1 MKEQIIYSFK
11 GLYRDDFRVKGYE
24 FGGGEKTVCIL
35 GSLRGN
41 EYQQMYVCSLLVT
54 ELKKLEDS
62 GKISSGSSIMVIPC
76 GNPYSVNIKKRFWS
90 IDNTDIN
97 RMFPG
102 YDKGETTQRV
112 AAGIFEKIKDYKY
125 GIQFASFYMPGHFV
139 PQVRMMKTGN
149 ENVELAKEFGLPFVV
164 LHNPR
169 PFDTATLNYN
179 WQIWETDAFSIYTSS
194 TEKIDKASA
203 RQGVNAVLTFL
214 AKEGIIEHEGAAGRL
229 FNECENDS
237 GVCEDV
243 SRVVESDKFLSIRAA
258 AAGFLESLVKAGD
271 TVENGQVIAYITDP
285 YTSEIL
291 QTVTATANAI
301 VAFEYDSPIAY
312 KNTALFKLIP
322 A

>member
-1 MKEQIIYSFK
+1 MKETIIYSFK

-24 FGGGEKTVCIL
+24 FGGGRKAVCIL

-41 EYQQMYVCSLLVT
+41 EYQQIYACSLLVT
-54 ELKKLEDS
+54 ELKKLEED
-62 GKISSGSSIMVIPC
+62 GKISAGNSIMVIPC

-139 PQVRMMKTGN
+139 PQVRMMKTGI
-149 ENVELAKEFGLPFVV
+149 EDVELAKKFGLPFVV

-203 RQGVNAVLTFL
+203 LQGVNAVLTFL
-214 AKEGIIEHEGAAGRL
+214 AKEGIIEYSSKDDESK
-229 FNECENDS
+229 FTSSENS
-237 GVCEDV
+237 
-243 SRVVESDKFLSIRAA
+243 SRVVESDKFLSVRAV
-258 AAGFLESLVKAGD
+258 AAGFLESLVKAGEN
-271 TVENGQVIAYITDP
+271 VEKGQVIAYVTDP

-291 QTVTATANAI
+291 QTVTATEDAI

-322 A
+322 AR

>member
-1 MKEQIIYSFK
+1 MKEDVIYSFK
-11 GLYRDDFRVKGYE
+11 GLYRDDFRVRGYS
-24 FGGGEKTVCIL
+24 FGEGEKSVCIL

-41 EYQQMYVCSLLVT
+41 EYQQMYVCSLLIN
-54 ELKKLEDS
+54 ELKKIERN
-62 GKISSGSSIMVIPC
+62 GKIIKDRSVMVIPC

-102 YDKGETTQRV
+102 YDKGETTQRI
-112 AAGIFEKIKDYKY
+112 AAGIFDRIKDYKY

-149 ENVELAKEFGLPFVV
+149 ENTELARKFGLPFVV

-179 WQIWETDAFSIYTSS
+179 WQIWETDAFSIYTTS
-194 TEKIDKASA
+194 TEKIDKTSA
-203 RQGVNAVLTFL
+203 RLGVNAVLTFL
-214 AKEGIIEHEGAAGRL
+214 GKEGIIIYSGSDGA
-229 FNECENDS
+229 S
-237 GVCEDV
+237 
-243 SRVVESDKFLSIRAA
+243 SKVVDTDMFISIRANQ
-258 AAGFLESLVKAGD
+258 AGFLESLVKAG
-271 TVENGQVIAYITDP
+271 ENVRKGQVMAYITDP
-285 YTSEIL
+285 YTSDIL
-291 QTVTATANAI
+291 QTVIASEDGI

-322 A
+322 DT

>member
-1 MKEQIIYSFK
+1 MKEELIYSFK

-24 FGGGEKTVCIL
+24 FGSGEKTVCVM

-41 EYQQMYVCSLLVT
+41 EYQQIYACSLLVT
-54 ELKKLEDS
+54 ELRKLEEKGMITD
-62 GKISSGSSIMVIPC
+62 GHSIMVVPC

-102 YDKGETTQRV
+102 YDKGETTQRI
-112 AAGIFEKIKDYKY
+112 AGGIFDRIKDYKY

-149 ENVELAKEFGLPFVV
+149 ENIELAKKFGLPFVV
-164 LHNPR
+164 LHKPR

-179 WQIWETDAFSIYTSS
+179 WQIWETEAFSIYTSS
-194 TEKIDKASA
+194 TEKIDKISA
-203 RQGVNAVLTFL
+203 RLGVNAVLSFL
-214 AKEGIIEHEGAAGRL
+214 EKEKIIKYQGFTGYTAK
-229 FNECENDS
+229 
-237 GVCEDV
+237 
-243 SRVVESDKFLSIRAA
+243 VVESEKFISVRANE
-258 AAGFLESLVKAGD
+258 AGFLETLVRAGD
-271 TVENGQVIAYITDP
+271 NVIKGQVMARVTDP
-285 YTSEIL
+285 YTNTEL
-291 QTVTATANAI
+291 QTIAATEDAI

-322 A
+322 GRW

>member
-1 MKEQIIYSFK
+1 MTEEVIYSFK
-11 GLYRDDFRVKGYE
+11 GLYRDDFRVKGYK
-24 FGGGEKTVCIL
+24 FGEGEKTVCIL

-41 EYQQMYVCSLLVT
+41 EYQQIYVCSLLIS
-54 ELKKLEDS
+54 ELKKIEANGQLAK
-62 GKISSGSSIMVIPC
+62 GHSIMVIPC

-102 YDKGETTQRV
+102 YDLGETTQRI
-112 AAGIFEKIKDYKY
+112 AAGIFENIKDYKY
-125 GIQFASFYMPGHFV
+125 GIQFASFYMPGYFV

-149 ENVELAKEFGLPFVV
+149 ENVELARQFGLPFVV
-164 LHNPR
+164 LHKPR

-194 TEKIDKASA
+194 TEKIDKISA
-203 RQGVNAVLTFL
+203 KQGVNAVLSFL
-214 AKEGIIEHEGAAGRL
+214 SKEKIVEYHGFAGYK
-229 FNECENDS
+229 
-237 GVCEDV
+237 
-243 SRVVESDKFLSIRAA
+243 SRVVESEKFLSIRANE
-258 AAGFLESLVKAGD
+258 AGFLESLVKVGD
-271 TVENGQVIAYITDP
+271 NVMKGQVLAYITDP

-291 QTVTATANAI
+291 QTVKASQDAI

-322 A
+322 GRW

>member
-1 MKEQIIYSFK
+1 MKEDVIYSFK
-11 GLYRDDFRVKGYE
+11 GLYRDDFRVRGYS
-24 FGGGEKTVCIL
+24 FGEGEKSVCIL

-41 EYQQMYVCSLLVT
+41 EYQQMYVCSLLIN
-54 ELKKLEDS
+54 ELKKIERN
-62 GKISSGSSIMVIPC
+62 GKIIKDRSVMVIPC

-102 YDKGETTQRV
+102 YDKGETTQRI
-112 AAGIFEKIKDYKY
+112 AAGIFDRIKDYKY

-149 ENVELAKEFGLPFVV
+149 ENTELARKFGLPFVV

-179 WQIWETDAFSIYTSS
+179 WQIWETDAFSIYTTS
-194 TEKIDKASA
+194 TEKIDKTNA
-203 RQGVNAVLTFL
+203 RLGVNAVLTFL
-214 AKEGIIEHEGAAGRL
+214 GKEGIIIYSGSDGA
-229 FNECENDS
+229 S
-237 GVCEDV
+237 
-243 SRVVESDKFLSIRAA
+243 SKVVDTDMFISIRANQ
-258 AAGFLESLVKAGD
+258 AGFLESLVKAG
-271 TVENGQVIAYITDP
+271 ENVRKGQVMAYITDP
-285 YTSEIL
+285 YTSDIL
-291 QTVTATANAI
+291 QTVIASEDGI

-322 A
+322 DT

>member
-1 MKEQIIYSFK
+1 MKEIELYSFN
-11 GLYRDDFRVKGYE
+11 GLYRDDFRIMGYE
-24 FGGGEKTVCIL
+24 FGYGEKTVCIM

-41 EYQQMYVCSLLVT
+41 EYQQIYACSLLI
-54 ELKKLEDS
+54 KKLRHLEET
-62 GKISSGSSIMVIPC
+62 GKIKAGNSIMVIPC

-102 YDKGETTQRV
+102 YDKGETTQRI
-112 AAGIFEKIKDYKY
+112 AAGIFDQIKDYKY
-125 GIQFASFYMPGHFV
+125 GVQFASFYMPGHFV

-149 ENVELAKEFGLPFVV
+149 ENVELAKKFGLPFVV

-194 TEKIDKASA
+194 TEKIDKISA
-203 RQGVNAVLTFL
+203 RQGVNAILTFL
-214 AKEGIIEHEGAAGRL
+214 VKEGLIDFQGFAG
-229 FNECENDS
+229 FT
-237 GVCEDV
+237 
-243 SRVVESDKFLSIRAA
+243 SRVVESDRFLSIRASE
-258 AAGFLESLVKAGD
+258 AGFLDTMAKAG
-271 TVENGQVIAYITDP
+271 ENVQKGQVLAYITDP

-291 QTVTATANAI
+291 QTVTASEDAI
-301 VAFEYDSPIAY
+301 VAFQYDSPIAY

-322 A
+322 GRW